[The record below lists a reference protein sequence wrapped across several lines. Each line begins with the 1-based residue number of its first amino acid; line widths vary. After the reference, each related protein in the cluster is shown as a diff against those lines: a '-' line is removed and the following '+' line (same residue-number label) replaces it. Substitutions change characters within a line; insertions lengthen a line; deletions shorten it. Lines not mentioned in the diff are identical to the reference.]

1 MKKLLNTF
9 YVTTPDTYL
18 ALDGENIVV
27 QSGGEELRRVP
38 LHNLENI
45 VSFGYQGA
53 SPALMRHAA
62 ELGIGVAFFSNSG
75 RFLCRVEGE
84 RRGNVLLRR
93 EQYRIADD
101 EKRKL
106 SIAINIIGAKMMNS
120 RTVLLRALRD
130 HPMLQG
136 AEEVRRCADSILDS
150 AKAIRNVEN
159 LDTLRGIEG
168 ECAAR
173 YFSIFDN
180 LILQNKTEFKFAG
193 RNRRPPTD
201 KVNALLSFCY
211 AIMAN
216 ECASALE
223 GVGLDPYVGFMHAD
237 RPGRRSLALDIMEE
251 LRSVFCD
258 RFVVTI
264 INLRQITAE
273 SFELKE
279 NGAILLT
286 DDARK
291 TLLIAWQKKKQEIIT
306 HPFLEEK
313 CQWGIVPH
321 LQAQLLAR
329 FIRGDI
335 DDYPPFLWR

>member
-9 YVTTPDTYL
+9 YVTTSDTYL

-27 QSGGEELRRVP
+27 QNNGEELKRVP

-106 SIAINIIGAKMMNS
+106 NIAINIIGAKMMNS

-130 HPMLQG
+130 HPMLQS
-136 AEEVRRCADSILDS
+136 ADEVKKCTDYIFDT
-150 AKAIRNVEN
+150 AKTIRDTEI

-173 YFSIFDN
+173 YFSVLDN

-251 LRSVFCD
+251 FRSVFCD

-273 SFELKE
+273 SFEVKE

-329 FIRGDI
+329 FVRGDI

>member
-106 SIAINIIGAKMMNS
+106 NIAINIIGAKMMNS

-150 AKAIRNVEN
+150 AKAIRNAEN

-273 SFELKE
+273 SFEVKE